1 MEGAFYKELLR
12 DAIIS
17 KTLSILDELNLSH
30 SANVDV
36 EKKEQLVGGVALT
49 MMWVLL
55 RCGQMSIDQDTNDFI
70 YPSNMTQHQGLAALL
85 QQLLRRRSS
94 NRDLC
99 DDLLQYL
106 TKTSLETEYEHLMSP
121 ANKICSLIRIL
132 LEMNRC
138 ISMDRDLTDRF
149 STPEFIG
156 TVLNLV
162 EKEIQIFGSSKSS
175 DLTMRFRTV
184 FRLRSLLSLLSVIP
198 MDDERKVD
206 LETRLV
212 DLFRDSHQ
220 LPRLTVE
227 DFSALSKE
235 LSSIVSLPL
244 TKNFIDRHA
253 ASIPE
258 QLQRAEEEIQ
268 RCRCVQSCSNSGVF
282 TQLIVDFFILQ
293 NTIAELER
301 NVTQSQKLVEESCEE
316 LQVLRPKLQ
325 QKEDETR
332 ALHVIICYTL
342 SGIV

>member
-184 FRLRSLLSLLSVIP
+184 FRLRSLLRLLSVIP

-258 QLQRAEEEIQ
+258 QLQRAEEEIH
-268 RCRCVQSCSNSGVF
+268 
-282 TQLIVDFFILQ
+282 
-293 NTIAELER
+293 
-301 NVTQSQKLVEESCEE
+301 KM
-316 LQVLRPKLQ
+316 QVCPKL
-325 QKEDETR
+325 
-332 ALHVIICYTL
+332 
-342 SGIV
+342 